1 MWGTDFLCAVSLLTL
16 LQREE
21 GKKAEKV
28 QGSSWDV
35 TEIYYRTGER

>member
-1 MWGTDFLCAVSLLTL
+1 MWGVGFLCAVSLLHL

-28 QGSSWDV
+28 QGKSWDV
-35 TEIYYRTGER
+35 TEIYCRTGER